1 MGAGRR
7 ALLLAAV
14 GAALAFPAAASAAPV
29 VTGSAVPGVP
39 QDCQAGCIGMLKV
52 QCAVVDPL
60 AVQVTVSC
68 WSSRNSADR
77 LTSYQDLP
85 AAFVSGTLFGQPLS
99 TYSLCVQ
106 GTARY
111 ANGTTATTL
120 RCSLPGQGA
129 AVVAG

>member
-7 ALLLAAV
+7 SLLLAAI

-39 QDCQAGCIGMLKV
+39 QDCQAGCIGMLEV
-52 QCAVVDPL
+52 QCTATDAL

-68 WSSRNSADR
+68 WSSRNSSDR
-77 LTSYQDLP
+77 VTATQNLP
-85 AAFVSGTLFGQPLS
+85 TAFASGNVYNPLLGS
-99 TYSLCVQ
+99 YSLCVQ